1 MRVVPSGWSTIE
13 LGEAL
18 LEPLANGRSVPD
30 RPGGFPVLRLTAVR
44 DRRIDLEQC
53 KAGAWSANEAR
64 PYLVCEGDLLI
75 VRGNGSLHLIGRAGV
90 VGAVTAPVAY
100 PDTLIRVR
108 TDPALIESR
117 YMSLLWD
124 SPAVRDQIEDRV
136 RTTAGI
142 YKVNQSQ
149 LRSVK
154 LPVPSLDEQRRI
166 VDILEDHLSRLDAA
180 AAYLDAAVR
189 RQRSLTASVL
199 TTAIPDISEYPAHWQ
214 GVTVADAG
222 HLELGR
228 QRHPDWHHGPNMHPY
243 LRVANVFEDR
253 IDTSDVKEM
262 HWTGDTFERFQLHPG
277 DVLLN
282 EGQSPEWLGR
292 PAIYRGDPPEV
303 AFTNSLIRFMA
314 NPDVLPEFALLVFRR
329 HMHAGRFRRESR
341 ITTNIAHLSAS
352 RLKSVEFP
360 IPPTPEQ
367 ERLVEDVTIRLDAV
381 ATVIDQV
388 RIGQARARS
397 LRRALLAAAF
407 SGRLTGR
414 ASDMDLAEELVTSEA
429 R

>member
-1 MRVVPSGWSTIE
+1 VRVLPSGWSTIE

-53 KAGAWSANEAR
+53 KAGAWSENEAR
-64 PYLVCEGDLLI
+64 PYLVREGDLLI
-75 VRGNGSLHLIGRAGV
+75 VRGNGSLHLVGRAGV

-124 SPAVRDQIEDRV
+124 SPAVREQIEDSV

-149 LRSVK
+149 LRSVQ
-154 LPVPSLDEQRRI
+154 LPIPSLDEQRRI

-180 AAYLDAAVR
+180 DAYLGASHRRTDRLASAALWGLTHGRTDSRVCTLSDVAEVR
-189 RQRSLTASVL
+189 
-199 TTAIPDISEYPAHWQ
+199 
-214 GVTVADAG
+214 
-222 HLELGR
+222 LGR
-228 QRHPDWHHGPNMHPY
+228 QRSPSNHTGSRMRRY
-243 LRVANVFEDR
+243 LRAGNVGWDALR
-253 IDTSDVKEM
+253 LDDVKEM
-262 HWTGDTFERFQLHPG
+262 NFTAAEETIYRLLPG
-277 DVLLN
+277 DILVV
-282 EGQSPEWLGR
+282 EASGSASEVGKS
-292 PAIYRGDPPEV
+292 AIYDGE
-303 AFTNSLIRFMA
+303 
-314 NPDVLPEFALLVFRR
+314 PDGVCFQNTLLRVRCSDAVPEFLQKYLLAEAI
-329 HMHAGRFRRESR
+329 AGRFAEGSR
-341 ITTNIAHLSAS
+341 GVGINHLGRAKLAGWTLELAS
-352 RLKSVEFP
+352 EDDQRTLAAQCAQALETMAALKS
-360 IPPTPEQ
+360 
-367 ERLVEDVTIRLDAV
+367 DVTDARTRS
-381 ATVIDQV
+381 AT
-388 RIGQARARS
+388 

-414 ASDMDLAEELVTSEA
+414 ASDMDLAEELVS
-429 R
+429 